1 LKEAGAA
8 VETELPH
15 QSRGRVHPAP
25 TIRAAV
31 AGARGYAGRELI
43 AWLRRHPQARLTRF
57 LSSGQKETEAVPLD
71 TAHPALRAQHGED
84 GHPLPSS
91 IEPLGAAEL
100 TLDDADVV
108 FLATAHEASSRLVPQ
123 FLSSGLRV
131 IDLSGAFRLKD
142 PAAYPRWYGFEHPA
156 AGPVLEEAVYGLP
169 ELNREAIAGAR
180 LVANPG
186 CYATA
191 AILALA
197 PLVSAGWIETSAG
210 IICDA
215 KSGAT
220 GAGRAPSEKLHF
232 AEVNENCRAY
242 GLFNHRHVPEILQLL
257 NLAESDFTF
266 TPHLLPVN
274 RGILATVYA
283 RLAPPA
289 ARATLNLREVVEQ
302 FRNFYA
308 ASPLVRVIA
317 PPALPEIQW
326 VAHTP
331 YADLGFALDEP
342 SRRLIVVSALDNLV
356 KGAAGQAIQNM
367 NLMFGLG
374 EETGLV

>member
-1 LKEAGAA
+1 LKEASTA
-8 VETELPH
+8 VETELPQ
-15 QSRGRVHPAP
+15 QSQGEVRAP
-25 TIRAAV
+25 RFVRAAV

-43 AWLRRHPQARLTRF
+43 AWLAGHPRVRLTAL
-57 LSSGQKETEAVPLD
+57 LSSGLKEAVPLD
-71 TAHPALRAQHGED
+71 RAHPGLRALRGEE

-100 TLDDADVV
+100 TLDEADVV
-108 FLATAHEASSRLVPQ
+108 FLATAHEASARLVPR
-123 FLSSGLRV
+123 FLSSGMRV
-131 IDLSGAFRLKD
+131 IDLSGAFRLRD

-156 AGPVLEEAVYGLP
+156 ARSLIDESVYGLP
-169 ELNREAIAGAR
+169 ELNRTAMAGAR

-197 PLVSAGWIETSAG
+197 PLVAAGWVEESAG
-210 IICDA
+210 IVCDA

-220 GAGRAPSEKLHF
+220 GAGRAPSDKLHF

-242 GLFNHRHVPEILQLL
+242 GLFNHRHVPEILQAL
-257 NLAESDFTF
+257 NLAESALTF

-274 RGILATVYA
+274 RGILATVYV
-283 RLAPPA
+283 RLRPLASGG
-289 ARATLNLREVVEQ
+289 RAKLGQVVEL
-302 FRNFYA
+302 FREFYA
-308 ASPLVRVIA
+308 ASPLVRLLEPA
-317 PPALPEIQW
+317 ALPEIQG